1 MSGISLTCPHCRGT
15 FELREAR
22 SDASWQRFLEQL
34 QQLPASLT
42 SPVLRYLD
50 LLAPKQQNFRSTT
63 LLSLIKELVPLIQQ
77 QQLKHQGTTY
87 QVPHSLWAETLVYLA
102 EKPDLNTPLKG
113 HGYLLCTLAD
123 RAEQAAAKAE
133 SAHLEQLRQRPP
145 REAAP
150 QPAQKI
156 LSQMVDRE
164 AGLAAIQKLRQ
175 EM

>member
-1 MSGISLTCPHCRGT
+1 MSGISLTCPHCRGS
-15 FELREAR
+15 FLLREAR
-22 SDASWQRFLEQL
+22 ADAAWQRFLEQL
-34 QQLPASLT
+34 QQLPASVV

-50 LLAPKQQNFRSTT
+50 LLAPKQQTFRSTT
-63 LLSLIKELVPLIQQ
+63 LLGLINELVPLIQKQ
-77 QQLKHQGTTY
+77 TLKHQGTTW

-113 HGYLLCTLAD
+113 HGYLLRTLAD
-123 RAEQAAAKAE
+123 RAEKAAAKAE

-150 QPAQKI
+150 QPVQHF
-156 LSQMVDRE
+156 LSQVVDRE